1 MFEIYAKLVDW
12 VADLLAWLSTQ
23 QLKAAKVRIKSCTKL
38 IEENNK
44 ALLAYEARVE
54 KTRIALENERERMQA
69 FVDQESVEL

>member
-44 ALLAYEARVE
+44 ALLAYEARAE

-69 FVDQESVEL
+69 FIDQESVEL